1 MKTVKR
7 GLAALTIG
15 VLLATGLLLT
25 TSDPAVAR
33 THFSFGLNLAV
44 PLTPYPGYGYPYLP
58 PVPYQPY
65 PYPYYRV
72 YPPCPRVWVPGY
84 YDGYGNWVFG
94 YYRYDCGYYGY

>member
-1 MKTVKR
+1 MNTAKR
-7 GLAALTIG
+7 GLAALAIG
-15 VLLATGLLLT
+15 AVLVTGLLVVT
-25 TSDPAVAR
+25 ADPAAAR

-44 PLTPYPGYGYPYLP
+44 PLTPYPAYVYPYPP

-65 PYPYYRV
+65 PYYGA
-72 YPPCPRVWVPGY
+72 YPPCARVWVPGY